1 MDTEKKGSQM
11 LCCHH
16 EIPEL
21 MKAAEAEKEK
31 LMREFKQFYTGDI
44 DIQFH
49 ENRHIM
55 GCSLAAD
62 LLINGELVK
71 EYDPADL
78 CFLDLNE
85 LMLKRMMEAR
95 KQEQTPKVEPKI
107 QFIHE
112 GQHYAMIEAEIEA
125 AYRYRLHSYLLEDAR
140 NHLDDEVSANCSKF
154 YEGDQF
160 QEEYGITVEEAY
172 SDEMMERYVAWYERC
187 HDCDIDEN
195 SLWDAAI
202 RGVLTDMD
210 ERR

>member
-1 MDTEKKGSQM
+1 MDTEKKCSQM
-11 LCCHH
+11 LCCHR

-21 MKAAEAEKEK
+21 MKKAEAEKEK

-62 LLINGELVK
+62 LLVNGELVK

-95 KQEQTPKVEPKI
+95 KQE
-107 QFIHE
+107 
-112 GQHYAMIEAEIEA
+112 EIPE
-125 AYRYRLHSYLLEDAR
+125 RL
-140 NHLDDEVSANCSKF
+140 C
-154 YEGDQF
+154 
-160 QEEYGITVEEAY
+160 
-172 SDEMMERYVAWYERC
+172 
-187 HDCDIDEN
+187 
-195 SLWDAAI
+195 I
-202 RGVLTDMD
+202 R
-210 ERR
+210 